1 MLVFWVLKNCVT
13 GMRKE
18 EKSAAG
24 ACDAAVVNNATLSKE
39 HRDHLSLGT

>member
-1 MLVFWVLKNCVT
+1 
-13 GMRKE
+13 MRKE

-39 HRDHLSLGT
+39 HRDYLSLGT